1 MAKAA
6 SMPKSLEAIS
16 RFYTITLLVQVGVVF
31 HYFGFVAA
39 LIILYLEPPL
49 IWRVVKMIW
58 GQPEGVSYLGI
69 KAKGGNS
76 WWVAFHLQQIF
87 NTFHLFEQ
95 FLTLFPGVYS
105 AWLRL
110 WGSEIGKKVNWTP
123 ESRMVDRTHLK
134 IGDRALIG
142 NHSYLAA
149 HAIKKRGDKYLL
161 YVKGVEVGADAVL
174 AYRVTLA
181 PGSYVAAGSFVEA
194 GKAVY
199 PNQVAG
205 EDQGE

>member
-1 MAKAA
+1 
-6 SMPKSLEAIS
+6 
-16 RFYTITLLVQVGVVF
+16 
-31 HYFGFVAA
+31 
-39 LIILYLEPPL
+39 
-49 IWRVVKMIW
+49 
-58 GQPEGVSYLGI
+58 
-69 KAKGGNS
+69 
-76 WWVAFHLQQIF
+76 
-87 NTFHLFEQ
+87 
-95 FLTLFPGVYS
+95 
-105 AWLRL
+105 
-110 WGSEIGKKVNWTP
+110 
-123 ESRMVDRTHLK
+123 MVDRTHLK

-161 YVKGVEVGADAVL
+161 YVKSVEVGADAVL

-181 PGSYVAAGSFVEA
+181 PGAYVAAGSFVEA